1 MEVYGKVLSFI
12 IPVFTTLFLI
22 ELYFEWKFKAK
33 VIQSMDSVSSISSG
47 LVNGVKDVLGLSISI
62 ITYTWLVDKVAIF
75 HVGESVWVY
84 VMAFMTLEF
93 QGYVV
98 HFLNHKV
105 NFFWNRHVIHHSS
118 EEYNLSTAWRQPI
131 STFFNY
137 FTILLLPAAL
147 MGISPKVI
155 AAMVPLEF
163 LLQYWYHTRLIGK
176 MGFLENILM
185 TPSHHRVHHAVNK
198 EYMDKNFGHIFII
211 WDKIFGTFQ
220 EERADVPVVY
230 GISRPART
238 WNPIK
243 INFQHF
249 FLLVRDAFYTKNGW
263 DKIRIWFMQTG
274 WRPEDMKEKKPVY
287 AIKDVYNFE
296 KYNPYASTALKRW
309 SWIQLVF
316 NFILVF
322 YFLWFIAQIGTPYI
336 FIYGAFLF
344 LSVYAFTELMDRNPN
359 ALYYEF
365 IKSVLGLCLLYW
377 MGDWFKASQYAPF
390 YTYFTAIYF
399 VMSVVVVAWFVLVE
413 FKKEKNVSPPSVF

>member
-22 ELYFEWKFKAK
+22 ELYFNWKMKAQ
-33 VIQSMDSVSSISSG
+33 VIRNMDTISSISSG
-47 LVNGVKDVLGLSISI
+47 LANGVKDVLGLSVSI
-62 ITYTWLVDKVAIF
+62 ISYTWLVEKVAII
-75 HVGESVWVY
+75 HIPDSVWVY
-84 VMAFMTLEF
+84 VIAFMALEF

-137 FTILLLPAAL
+137 FTIILLPAAL
-147 MGISPKVI
+147 LGISPKVV
-155 AAMVPLEF
+155 ATMVPLEF
-163 LLQYWYHTRLIGK
+163 LLQYWYHTRLINK
-176 MGFLENILM
+176 MGFLEKILM

-198 EYMDKNFGHIFII
+198 EYMDKNMGHIFII
-211 WDKIFGTFQ
+211 WDKLFGTFQ
-220 EERADVPVVY
+220 EELPDVPPVF

-249 FLLVRDAFYTKNGW
+249 FVLARDAFYAQSWW
-263 DKIRIWFMQTG
+263 DKIRIWFMPTG
-274 WRPEDMKEKKPVY
+274 WRP
-287 AIKDVYNFE
+287 KDVEEKIPIYSIHDAYNFE
-296 KYNPYASTALKRW
+296 KYDTNASPALKLW
-309 SWIQLVF
+309 SWIQLIF

-322 YFLWFIAQIGTPYI
+322 YFLWFIGKIGSPNI

-344 LSVYAFTELMDRNPN
+344 FSVYAFTELMDKNPN
-359 ALYYEF
+359 ALYME
-365 IKSVLGLCLLYW
+365 IAKSVFGLYLIYS
-377 MGDWFKASQYAPF
+377 MGDWFSASLYAPF
-390 YTYFTAIYF
+390 YTYLAAIYF
-399 VMSVVVVAWFVLVE
+399 VISAVVVSWFVLIE
-413 FKKEKNVSPPSVF
+413 FKTERSVIAQ